1 MVKKTY
7 FLKIPRQIFL
17 RDSLLFLVI
26 GVVIFLRY
34 VTTRPVYKNGQNIQI
49 TSLVLSDPIKYPTS
63 VFLKLDG
70 LKIYLP
76 VGSDISYGDKIVVR
90 GVINDGKLEKAKL
103 LSVEERRVFLSGFR
117 NSLISFYQSIL
128 PEPMAGLLGGIVLG
142 AKGAL
147 SSGFYEQTKNVGVAH
162 VVVASGTNVSFVI
175 SFLLGITT
183 FFFSRK
189 KAIPFVVLGI
199 ILYLFVSGFDPPLM
213 RAFIMASVLFISQ
226 IKGRLVSSW
235 RILIITAFIMLIYKP
250 DWISDLGFILSFVS
264 TASLMLFEAKIR
276 NYLKKVPE
284 VLKEGLSTSLA
295 AQIGVSPIIFVTF
308 GKFNLL
314 SPLVNALVLWTVP
327 FIMVLGAVGGVVGL
341 VFPFLGKIILLL
353 LYPLLWWFVHIVTF
367 FNF

>member
-1 MVKKTY
+1 MVIEIH
-7 FLKIPRQIFL
+7 FLKIFRRTFIRDFL
-17 RDSLLFLVI
+17 LLLVI
-26 GVVIFLRY
+26 SVVIFLRY
-34 VTTRPVYKNGQNIQI
+34 VTTRPVYKDGQDIQI
-49 TSLVLSDPIKYPTS
+49 TSLVLSDPIRYSTS
-63 VFLKLDG
+63 VFLKING
-70 LKIYLP
+70 LKTYLP
-76 VGSDISYGDKIVVR
+76 VGSDVSYGDKVIVR
-90 GVINDGKLEKAKL
+90 GIVNDGKLEKVKL
-103 LSVEERRVFLSGFR
+103 ISVEERRIFLSGFR
-117 NSLISFYQSIL
+117 NSLISFYQNTL
-128 PEPMAGLLGGIVLG
+128 PEPMAGLLSGVVLG

-147 SSGFYEQTKNVGVAH
+147 SSNFYEQTKNVGVAH

-175 SFLLGITT
+175 SFLLGVTT

-189 KAIPFVVLGI
+189 KAIYFVVLGI
-199 ILYLFVSGFDPPLM
+199 VLYLFISGFDPPLI
-213 RAFIMASVLFISQ
+213 RAFIMASVLFLSQ

-250 DWISDLGFILSFVS
+250 SWVLDIGFMLSFVS

-276 NYLKKVPE
+276 NYLKRVPE

-308 GKFNLL
+308 GQFNML

-327 FIMVLGAVGGVVGL
+327 FIMVLGAVGGVMGL

-353 LYPLLWWFVHIVTF
+353 SYPLLWWFVHVVTF